1 MAGPAQ
7 VSDPAKVPDPSTR
20 GISRLAALIA
30 VPVALAAGVLVFW
43 QLDRATD
50 PGPQLPK
57 VQATGPVKMDAPALS
72 DDATV
77 ACRALLSQLPD
88 SVGNR
93 PRRPVSAGPEQ
104 NAAYGDPAITLA
116 CGTGAGSSTV
126 PAMDDVTWLNGV
138 CWYAAPD
145 KTGTSWYTLDR
156 VVPITVRIPA
166 AYQRTAEWAID
177 FSAPIAGSVRSVTAD
192 KLLPGCQP
200 DTVASPAN

>member
-1 MAGPAQ
+1 MGDSTK
-7 VSDPAKVPDPSTR
+7 VSDPSTR
-20 GISRLAALIA
+20 AVSRMAALIA
-30 VPVALAAGVLVFW
+30 VPVALAVGAVVFW

-57 VQATGPVKMDAPALS
+57 VQATGPVRMDAPALS
-72 DDATV
+72 DDATI

-88 SVGNR
+88 EIGDR
-93 PRRPVSAGPEQ
+93 PRRPVTAGSEQ
-104 NAAYGDPAITLA
+104 NAAYGDPAITLS

-126 PAMDDVTWLNGV
+126 PAMDDVSWLNGV

-145 KTGTSWYTLDR
+145 KTGTTWYTLDR

-192 KLLPGCQP
+192 QLIAGCQP
-200 DTVASPAN
+200 DSEPSTAN